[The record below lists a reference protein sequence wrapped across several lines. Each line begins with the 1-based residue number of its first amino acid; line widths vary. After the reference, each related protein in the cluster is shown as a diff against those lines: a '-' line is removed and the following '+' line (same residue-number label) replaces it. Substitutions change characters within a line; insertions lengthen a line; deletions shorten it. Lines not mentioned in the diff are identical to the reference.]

1 MRIFQTLLAGI
12 VSLICITTANA
23 QLTQRIKPFSMHL
36 FGVTITGTYSEGYL
50 ERQHINGTNILFGL
64 ITWGGSETINCKPGS
79 GICRI
84 ETVLNFQFRGLTRD
98 RSGQVGF
105 EKIPVAPGREPV
117 VVGVNDE
124 GITFAVDLT
133 QVPATR
139 LTSYA
144 SRDFVLEREF
154 ILPPDIVRNL
164 GLYKGSGQMGYIVPK
179 GRYPLYRD
187 GNIVYWTFNPKQAL
201 K

>member
-1 MRIFQTLLAGI
+1 MYYNCERAACATHQAFFHA
-12 VSLICITTANA
+12 SLWGY
-23 QLTQRIKPFSMHL
+23 HHWYL
-36 FGVTITGTYSEGYL
+36 FGRIPGAAAYQ
-50 ERQHINGTNILFGL
+50 RDNILFGL
-64 ITWGGSETINCKPGS
+64 ITWGGSETINCKPGG

-84 ETVLNFQFRGLTRD
+84 ETVLNFQLRGLTRD

-105 EKIPVAPGREPV
+105 EKIPVTPGREPV

-133 QVPATR
+133 QVPTTR
-139 LTSYA
+139 LAGYA
-144 SRDFVLEREF
+144 SREFVLDREF

-164 GLYKGSGQMGYIVPK
+164 GLYKGSGLMGYVVPK